1 MTQEKEN
8 EFELMRVIKEESFEE
23 IERKLKPSALKYC
36 ESNTLVM
43 GMKVRVFCFVFVF
56 PFFCSRIKASSM
68 CVSTRPSK
76 RVNIA

>member
-56 PFFCSRIKASSM
+56 PFFVPGLRQVVCAYLLGPVKGLI
-68 CVSTRPSK
+68 
-76 RVNIA
+76 